1 MRRCLPL
8 MMDHMFLTFKPCLK
22 VLMNI
27 GQANL
32 IKHAEQLYQSDQ
44 ELAEDKNNIPV
55 IFDHIP
61 ELFEKLEQQ
70 QPMVCLTLMMPH
82 TLHAICLSNHA

>member
-1 MRRCLPL
+1 

-32 IKHAEQLYQSDQ
+32 IKHAEKLYQSDT
-44 ELAEDKNNIPV
+44 ELAEGKNNNPPIL
-55 IFDHIP
+55 DHIL
-61 ELFEKLEQQ
+61 ELSEKLEQQ
-70 QPMVCLTLMMPH
+70 QQMVFLTLMMPH
-82 TLHAICLSNHA
+82 TLHAICPSNHA